1 MFFAKLLVPAF
12 PFSNAGHTHHRMSHS
27 HARISHSHARV
38 PHSHARIT
46 HGLSVA
52 GISHRLAHTHHLMTF
67 AAEMSGVTFLI
78 NKFVVSTE
86 LLRSQVSVPT

>member
-1 MFFAKLLVPAF
+1 MSHSHA
-12 PFSNAGHTHHRMSHS
+12 RMSHS
-27 HARISHSHARV
+27 HARIAHGLSVAGIYHGLSVAGI
-38 PHSHARIT
+38 S

>member
-27 HARISHSHARV
+27 HARV

-46 HGLSVA
+46 HGHARVP
-52 GISHRLAHTHHLMTF
+52 HRLAHTHHLMTF